1 MTDNH
6 TSINQH
12 YGRPALSARILDA
25 IKSAGIDDK
34 ALTLDDLSQF
44 DQLHYGGIDATRTLA
59 NLAGL
64 KPGMKVLD
72 IGSGLGGPARTLA
85 AEFGCIVI
93 GIDLTEEYVMAAQ
106 MLTGMVGLNET
117 VTFHEGSALDIEF
130 GERTFDVVWTQ
141 NAIMNI
147 ENKERLFQEAHRV
160 LRGNSI
166 LALGAIMA
174 GPNDGAHYPVFWAT
188 TPAVNFLA
196 SPDTFRPM
204 MVEIGFDELIWNDIT
219 QEAIASSHSQP
230 VAPGESPPPLDTH
243 ILHSDLA
250 LKAENT
256 LQGLENGSFLDVYA
270 VYKRVA

>member
-44 DQLHYGGIDATRTLA
+44 DQLHYGGIDATRKLA

-93 GIDLTEEYVMAAQ
+93 GIDLTEEYVKTAQ

-117 VTFHEGSALDIEF
+117 VTFYEGSALDIEF
-130 GERTFDVVWTQ
+130 AESTFDAVWTQ

-147 ENKERLFQEAHRV
+147 ENKERVFQEAHRV

-174 GPNDGAHYPVFWAT
+174 GPNDGVQYPVFWAG